1 MTIVG
6 EGNTDILIDQ
16 DGQPVAADVGEVM
29 LVHDLDCWLQDIHL
43 EALTEEREL
52 FYEDDQ
58 GKYCYGFGLLDF
70 QHREYTDFTKTEI
83 QQRIKNK
90 LSKRSYID
98 ERSINITVQFDG
110 AVYHIFVR
118 FKCNDRRE
126 EYNMT
131 IQINEVEV
139 TVE

>member
-6 EGNTDILIDQ
+6 ERNTDILIDQ
-16 DGQPVAADVGEVM
+16 NGQPVAADVTEVM

-43 EALTEEREL
+43 EAMTEEREL

-98 ERSINITVQFDG
+98 ERSINISVQFDG
-110 AVYHIFVR
+110 EVYHIFVR